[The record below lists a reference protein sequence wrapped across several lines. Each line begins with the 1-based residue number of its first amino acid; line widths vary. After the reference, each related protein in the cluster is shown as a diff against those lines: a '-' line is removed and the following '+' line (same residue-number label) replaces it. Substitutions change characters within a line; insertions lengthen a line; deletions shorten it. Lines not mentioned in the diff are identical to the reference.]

1 MKNKITLLFAAL
13 MMTLGVSAQTL
24 TEEQKAEIA
33 QRGAEKGY
41 YPFAA
46 EITGMEKLTSLDQ
59 IENGMEIMIKHS
71 HEGTDQTGHEG
82 SYLTIYSLPT
92 YGAAHIV
99 FMQEKPVEV
108 GVWTTNTVNAQDGTF
123 KLQSA
128 HGVITNST
136 CYLGQLEWNLTPKAY
151 LSTTGIAEY
160 VGVYKFV
167 PATDGSGRWNI
178 QCTNT
183 ETYLSVTANSKG
195 DPTISEAY
203 SIDKNCYFEIYG
215 VKEKST
221 EQVKYVENAQVHLI
235 GPSGNIVTTTHTG
248 WNDFYEFIMYSGSA
262 QKSVNYGISIS
273 NVLYHENQ
281 NQITA
286 SIKHAF
292 PISGN
297 VAKIPVHLCPKGS
310 ENLRISIVD
319 GNLKVVEKP
328 ANGWVKDKNNQWYIF
343 PKYDNKDFTYAIQNV
358 GTGQYINFTSTY
370 TSSNIITLGQTP
382 SYFTLGANTAG
393 TYLNFE
399 FKYTNDKS
407 ATYTY
412 CLYGDIQDL
421 KDYNQNLLIPAYQL
435 GAYSKNSYYTAENFL
450 VPAVSAAELD
460 GVPAIG
466 FTRYFHEDTYF
477 WDGGEI
483 ADEKVPD
490 AVKSN
495 RGSTSHEGYNKGTH
509 KVYSAETEIIVTQTG
524 TVTAQFDYISGQNA
538 LQILGVDI
546 VTKDANKNVVSFDY
560 HLGKAGTPS
569 QGNLYLLENVEE
581 GEYLLRYWV
590 CNRTDLEGWEGHNLK
605 NVRGKIKVSGANYN
619 LLKSEAPREDAFHAN
634 TTWFRM
640 RLCDGLEKYISAQ
653 PAYTDWH
660 NNLKVSNNT
669 PPSDY
674 AGLWCIVGDEENGY
688 KFYNRAWG
696 PAYAMKTEGDE
707 EGARTYMVLAGEAS
721 TYDIVQQ
728 EGNYQFF
735 VKVHGE
741 GNKFLN
747 DRGGYLAT
755 WNNSAALGNSGSV
768 MSFETVN
775 MEGWEANTEVVENEL
790 KNLWA
795 PWKNANSDIN
805 TAYETYTN
813 NSTFASLV
821 SERQQLA
828 ELLDGKVFKFV
839 NQGTDIRKDMLL
851 TVNGEGKGA
860 GLTVTGNSE
869 DYMQFID
876 NGDGT
881 FKLFHIA
888 TARYLGVPDG
898 AVTTTKSSEAAAY
911 TYTFQD
917 AEHKEQL
924 TFQTSDQTL
933 HLKNVDNY
941 IFMNHGDNDDASRW
955 TVFYG
960 EAEAQDLG
968 AVAIEAQEMLERIT
982 TDKYLA
988 NAGQPGHAS
997 QKLIEEYKTAI
1008 QGLSGKTEVK
1018 AKEILE
1024 AAMQKIKDAE
1034 YIHQYVTALTLL
1046 SNTGIYGIHCERGP
1060 LAYVAGNSTTHLS
1073 TPKLGSAE
1081 DITANVVANE
1091 NEQFAILRT
1100 ENTPEGWYYLYNI
1113 TTQKFVSKDFK
1124 LTENPVCAVNFR
1136 DIYAYDTNYRWEVW
1150 FGEIINGEKVD
1161 QKLNV
1166 NLGNGLILE
1175 SGAGM
1180 DAGNKFRIEYAE
1192 TNEAKTAPALALIK
1206 VLETAKAEATAFL
1219 NSTPETIGYP
1229 LEAARTTFANEIV
1242 AAASIS
1248 EVETAKANFVA
1259 SRDIVMP
1266 ENGKAYKISAWWRGR
1281 TWPLTFVDDSNKP
1294 GYACA
1299 TPAYAP
1305 VEKGT
1310 ATVFVCRK
1318 LENGTYAF
1326 VSDNGYY
1333 LGWQT
1338 DAENTNATKTEFAGA
1353 TYWKVEKSRTDNNSG
1368 DLNSEEIFGKVN
1380 IVAERTTDN
1389 WYDYMFNCDDK
1400 KFHNGQPGAKHYGDN
1415 GNTVYYIFEEV
1426 DYTLNKVTLTAISAE
1441 DELINGLEGA
1451 IGTFSAPYATVI
1463 PEGVTAYYA
1472 NATLTGAENSSA
1484 ILEVVEGAIP
1494 AGEGVI
1500 LVGGAAGQVEMLPAT
1515 SEPQATL
1522 ENNYLIGTGATPVA
1536 MQTGDFILARDD
1548 DQGIGFYQAT
1558 PGSTLRAGKA
1568 YIQFGGTVNSLVLRF
1583 GGNTTDI
1590 DAVTTITPSNDE
1602 LIYDIYGRRVTE
1614 VKKGNIYIKNGK
1626 KFIVK

>member
-1 MKNKITLLFAAL
+1 MKNKITLFFAAL
-13 MMTLGVSAQTL
+13 MMTLGVCAQGGSTV
-24 TEEQKAEIA
+24 E

-46 EITGMEKLTSLDQ
+46 EITGMEKLTSLKQ

-123 KLQSA
+123 KLLSA

-136 CYLGQLEWNLTPKAY
+136 CYLGQLGWNYTAQNY
-151 LSTTGIAEY
+151 LSTTGDINY
-160 VGVYKFV
+160 VGEYKFME
-167 PATDGSGRWNI
+167 AADGSGRWNI
-178 QCTNT
+178 QCTNNNNK
-183 ETYLSVTANSKG
+183 TYLSVTADSKG
-195 DPTISEAY
+195 SPTISEAN
-203 SIDKNCYFEIYG
+203 SINENCYFEIYR
-215 VKEKST
+215 VTEKS
-221 EQVKYVENAQVHLI
+221 EAQVKYVEDVQVHLI

-262 QKSVNYGISIS
+262 QNSVNYGISIS
-273 NVLYHENQ
+273 NVLYHEYQ

-286 SIKHAF
+286 SIKYAF
-292 PISGN
+292 PISGD

-310 ENLRISIVD
+310 EDLRISIVD

-399 FKYTNDKS
+399 FEYTNDKS

-421 KDYNQNLLIPAYQL
+421 KVYNNLLIPAYQL

-483 ADEKVPD
+483 ADEKVPN
-490 AVKSN
+490 AVKAN
-495 RGSTSHEGYNKGTH
+495 LVSTSHEGYNNGTH
-509 KVYSAETEIIVTQTG
+509 KVYSAETGIIVTQTG
-524 TVTAQFDYISGQNA
+524 AVTAQFDYISGQNA

-546 VTKDANKNVVSFDY
+546 VKKDANKTVVSFDY
-560 HLGKAGTPS
+560 HIGKAGTPS

-590 CNRTDLEGWEGHNLK
+590 CNRTDLDDWEGHNLK
-605 NVRGKIKVSGANYN
+605 NVRGKIQVKGANYN
-619 LLKSEAPREDAFHAN
+619 LLKSEAPSTDAFHAN

-660 NNLKVSNNT
+660 NNLKLSNNT
-669 PPSDY
+669 PPTDY
-674 AGLWCIVGDEENGY
+674 AGLWCVVGDEENGY

-696 PAYAMKTEGDE
+696 PAYAMKTEGE
-707 EGARTYMVLAGEAS
+707 GEGARTYMVPVVDAS

-741 GNKFLN
+741 GDKFLN

-775 MEGWEANTEVVENEL
+775 MKDWDANTVTVENEL

-795 PWKNANSDIN
+795 PWMNANPDDFSD
-805 TAYETYTN
+805 AYN
-813 NSTFASLV
+813 GNSTFASWVLG
-821 SERQQLA
+821 RKQLA
-828 ELLDGKVFKFV
+828 ELLDGKVFKFA
-839 NQGTDIRKDMLL
+839 NQGTDVRKDMLL

-860 GLTVTGNSE
+860 GVAPTGNSE

-888 TARYLGVPDG
+888 TARYLGVPNG
-898 AVTTTKSSEAAAY
+898 AVTTTKSTEAAAY

-917 AEHKEQL
+917 ANNKQQL
-924 TFQTSDQTL
+924 TFQTSGQTL

-941 IFMNHGDNDDASRW
+941 IFMNHGSPDVASRW

-968 AVAIEAQEMLERIT
+968 AVAIEAQEMLKRIT
-982 TDKYLA
+982 TDEYLA

-997 QKLIEEYKTAI
+997 QELIEEYKTAI
-1008 QGLSGKTEVK
+1008 QGLSGSTEVE
-1018 AKEILE
+1018 AKETLE

-1034 YIHQYVTALTLL
+1034 YIHQYVTALTQL
-1046 SNTGIYGIHCERGP
+1046 SNTGIYGIHCKRGP
-1060 LAYVAGNSTTHLS
+1060 IAYVAGNSTTHLS
-1073 TPKLGSAE
+1073 TPKYGSAA

-1100 ENTPEGWYYLYNI
+1100 DNTPADWYYLYNI
-1113 TTQKFVSKDFK
+1113 TKKMFVSKDFT

-1136 DIYAYDTNYRWEVW
+1136 DISGYDADYRWEVW
-1150 FGEIINGEKVD
+1150 FGEIIDGNKVD
-1161 QKLNV
+1161 TKLNV
-1166 NLGNGLILE
+1166 NQNEGLALN
-1175 SGAGM
+1175 SYVDM

-1192 TNEAKTAPALALIK
+1192 TNETKTAPALALIIA
-1206 VLETAKAEATAFL
+1206 LETAKTEATAFL
-1219 NSTPETIGYP
+1219 DDTPVTVGYP
-1229 LEAARTTFANEIV
+1229 VDAERTTFANAIV
-1242 AAASIS
+1242 AATSVD
-1248 EVETAKANFVA
+1248 EVAEAKNTFVTT
-1259 SRDIVMP
+1259 SSIVMP
-1266 ENGKAYKISAWWRGR
+1266 EDGKAYKISAWWR
-1281 TWPLTFVDDSNKP
+1281 TKSWPMTFVSETSENFK
-1294 GYACA
+1294 GYA
-1299 TPAYAP
+1299 PAYAP
-1305 VEKGT
+1305 IAGAD

-1318 LENGTYAF
+1318 IADGIYAF
-1326 VSDNGYY
+1326 VSDSGYY
-1333 LGWQT
+1333 LGWQADGNNGTASSTSTTFAT
-1338 DAENTNATKTEFAGA
+1338 DHNKCAVVKATPNTQTVSNHK
-1353 TYWKVEKSRTDNNSG
+1353 
-1368 DLNSEEIFGKVN
+1368 LNDEEVFGKVFIRKN
-1380 IVAERTTDN
+1380 DN
-1389 WYDYMFNCDDK
+1389 EGYCYMFSSSSK
-1400 KFHNGQPGAKHYGDN
+1400 KYHSEYTTSLYYGDDAH
-1415 GNTVYYIFEEV
+1415 TIYYTFEEAP
-1426 DYTLNKVTLTAISAE
+1426 YTLNKVTLTAISEA
-1441 DELINGLEGA
+1441 DKLINGLEGA

-1472 NATLTGAENSSA
+1472 KETSTGADNSSA

-1500 LVGGAAGQVEMLPAT
+1500 LVGETAGPVEMLPAT
-1515 SEPQATL
+1515 SESQATL
-1522 ENNYLIGTGATPVA
+1522 ENNYLIGTGATPVV
-1536 MQTGDFILARDD
+1536 MKTGDFILARDI

-1568 YIQFGGTVNSLVLRF
+1568 YIQFGGAVNSLVLRF

-1590 DAVTTITPSNDE
+1590 DAVTTVTPSNDE